1 MPVIVVTR
9 LRLRDPAL
17 FDEFVGAAFA
27 VVQQAQSS
35 DGNLA
40 SDLLADADNVY
51 WTSTAWRTAWRDRD
65 AMNAFVGTEPHLSTM
80 PRIDDWCDEATF
92 VDWDQPSADLPGWQ
106 TRYERLVA
114 DGQVTKLSNSS
125 DAHET
130 RDFPAPVESP

>member
-27 VVQQAQSS
+27 VLQQAQSS

-51 WTSTAWRTAWRDRD
+51 WTSTAWRDRD

-114 DGQVTKLSNSS
+114 DGQVTKLSNGS

-130 RDFPAPVESP
+130 RHFPAPVESP